1 MALIAC
7 AVVLGVVNG
16 ADAEAVGFPL
26 AMTASALV
34 GGLVASRRPANPV
47 GWSFLGSAALVALQT
62 FATEYATYGLLSSL
76 GALPFVETAAWV
88 SVWIELL
95 GPGLMLVV
103 LPFFFPDGR
112 LVSPGWRSI
121 VWLVFLALVAN
132 IVLRL
137 LTPGVVVYATTR
149 IANPLGVEALRPYLG
164 ALSVVG
170 AAMWLGCIFVAVASL
185 VVRFRRSRSEER
197 QQIKWLALAALVVP
211 VWFLT
216 NAPIE
221 AASPDL
227 FQVVDALIVFALIP
241 VAAGVAI
248 LRHRLYDIDLLINRA
263 LVYGSLTAALA
274 LFYVGSVVGRPAIR
288 LSRPHGAGVHPS
300 RRGFHPGHSR
310 PVQPTTPPGA
320 GVRGPPLLQTEV
332 RCRKDPR
339 GLRLPVARRDRSRGL
354 EQRPGGGSKK
364 NRAARSRLSVATP
377 RCRARGQERRPQTVR
392 ARVASNR
399 AIHRSAWKGCSPNF
413 ALRGFYEV
421 RYPKQCS
428 SNTKDSPYGGC
439 ADAPAS

>member
-1 MALIAC
+1 MSARRAASIAWSACLLAMALIAC
-7 AVVLGVVNG
+7 AVVLAFLNS

-47 GWSFLGSAALVALQT
+47 GWLFLGSAALVALQT
-62 FATEYATYGLLSSL
+62 VATEYATYGLLSSL
-76 GALPFVETAAWV
+76 GALPFAETAAWV
-88 SVWIELL
+88 SVWIEPL

-112 LVSPGWRSI
+112 LVSPGWRPI
-121 VWLVFLALVAN
+121 VRLVFLALVAN

-164 ALSVVG
+164 ALSVAS

-221 AASPDL
+221 AAFPDL
-227 FQVVDALIVFALIP
+227 FQVVDDLIVFALIP

-263 LVYGSLTAALA
+263 LVYVSLTAALA
-274 LFYVGSVVGRPAIR
+274 LFYVGSVVG
-288 LSRPHGAGVHPS
+288 
-300 RRGFHPGHSR
+300 
-310 PVQPTTPPGA
+310 
-320 GVRGPPLLQTEV
+320 LQYV
-332 RCRKDPR
+332 FR
-339 GLRLPVARRDRSRGL
+339 GLTGQESTLAVVASTLAIAALFNPLRRRVQGFVDRRFYRRKYVAAETLAAFNARLRDETDLDTLGRDLMGVVRDAIQPEHVSLWLHSDTASRG
-354 EQRPGGGSKK
+354 Q
-364 NRAARSRLSVATP
+364 
-377 RCRARGQERRPQTVR
+377 QT
-392 ARVASNR
+392 
-399 AIHRSAWKGCSPNF
+399 
-413 ALRGFYEV
+413 
-421 RYPKQCS
+421 
-428 SNTKDSPYGGC
+428 D
-439 ADAPAS
+439 

>member
-1 MALIAC
+1 MGARRVALIAWSACLLAMALIAC

-16 ADAEAVGFPL
+16 ADTGAVGFPL

-34 GGLVASRRPANPV
+34 GALVASRRPVNPV
-47 GWSFLGSAALVALQT
+47 GWLFLGSAALVALQT
-62 FATEYATYGLLSSL
+62 FATEYATYGLLSSH
-76 GALPFVETAAWV
+76 GALPFAETAAWV

-112 LVSPGWRSI
+112 LVSPGWRPI

-137 LTPGVVVYATTR
+137 LTPGVVVYATSR
-149 IANPLGVEALRPYLG
+149 IANPLGVEALRPYPS

-170 AAMWLGCIFVAVASL
+170 VAMWLGCIFVAVASL

-221 AASPDL
+221 AAFPDL
-227 FQVVDALIVFALIP
+227 FQVMDALIVFALIP

-263 LVYGSLTAALA
+263 LVYGSLTATLA
-274 LFYVGSVVGRPAIR
+274 LFYVGSVVGLQYVFRGLTGQESTLAVVASTLAIAALFNPLRRRVQGFVDRRFYRRKYDAAKTLAAFNAR
-288 LSRPHGAGVHPS
+288 LRDETDLETLSEDLVGVVRES
-300 RRGFHPGHSR
+300 
-310 PVQPTTPPGA
+310 VQPEHVSLWLRSEVTSEAERA
-320 GVRGPPLLQTEV
+320 G
-332 RCRKDPR
+332 
-339 GLRLPVARRDRSRGL
+339 
-354 EQRPGGGSKK
+354 
-364 NRAARSRLSVATP
+364 
-377 RCRARGQERRPQTVR
+377 
-392 ARVASNR
+392 
-399 AIHRSAWKGCSPNF
+399 
-413 ALRGFYEV
+413 
-421 RYPKQCS
+421 
-428 SNTKDSPYGGC
+428 
-439 ADAPAS
+439 